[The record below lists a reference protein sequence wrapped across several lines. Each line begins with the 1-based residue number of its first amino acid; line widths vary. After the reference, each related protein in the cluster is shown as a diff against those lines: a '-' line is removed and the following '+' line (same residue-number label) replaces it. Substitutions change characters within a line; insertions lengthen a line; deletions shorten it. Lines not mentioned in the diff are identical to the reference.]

1 MNQSSQEH
9 AENTRNIEAALLR
22 ALAETGQ
29 SRVARTMG
37 LDDATVSKMKGG
49 EIMKMA
55 GFLAALGMK
64 PVKNTELTVERDDF
78 MAMKRF
84 ACNWLMADI
93 SADEE
98 SKRG

>member
-1 MNQSSQEH
+1 MRENKIVISEVMMPSQANPNGNVH
-9 AENTRNIEAALLR
+9 
-22 ALAETGQ
+22 
-29 SRVARTMG
+29 
-37 LDDATVSKMKGG
+37 GG

-64 PVKNTELTVERDDF
+64 PVKNTALTVERDDF

>member
-37 LDDATVSKMKGG
+37 LDDATVSKMKAGNHEDG
-49 EIMKMA
+49 R

-64 PVKNTELTVERDDF
+64 PVKNTALVERDDF